1 MQMSLARWVA
11 TLLALVPAIGLADGD
26 VDAEMRRV
34 ESALNRIQMEQQT
47 VFQQFQMV
55 QELGRQELQR
65 IEQSVL
71 MNQPSAQPRN
81 YDDVVREQQAY
92 EDRRR
97 RYADEAER
105 LYARYRELEEQKRPL
120 LDRLNELAQER

>member
-1 MQMSLARWVA
+1 MQMSLARWFG

-26 VDAEMRRV
+26 VDAQIKRV

-71 MNQPSAQPRN
+71 MYQPSAQPRN

>member
-1 MQMSLARWVA
+1 MSLARWVA